1 MATNKKNGIREI
13 VSFAWNAVGEQSI
26 KASISALLK
35 TFSASLQE
43 KYGVQDAQLQPFA
56 DSLSDL
62 VCYIISQQL
71 NKKAI
76 RSDKVMGIVQ
86 TGVVPAVAAIA
97 STNPKGEEIVS
108 SISSLVGNITA
119 NPAMKTILQQMAGK
133 EISEQLAATAF
144 AIAAI
149 NQNTGSVPTRRD
161 ATGYSIPEAETKQQ
175 TEIPECPAVSD
186 CSVEVSPTTCVPT
199 VKENMTE
206 EEEEQFINDVYNA
219 VQLDF
224 SSPQAVAESFR
235 RFAKVTQEVAKFAEM
250 QETKRTQIRMD
261 AEVAIKKV
269 EAMRD
274 TLKEYLDKSF
284 DERSAIFA
292 KQFEVVDKALA
303 TGDNAML
310 SMGLTSINE
319 LAASSPFKALADINS
334 VQQML
339 TDDSEFDL

>member
-1 MATNKKNGIREI
+1 MAANKTSAIREI
-13 VSFAWNAVGEQSI
+13 ISFAWNTVGEKSV
-26 KASISALLK
+26 KSSISLLLNNF
-35 TFSASLQE
+35 TTSLKE
-43 KYGVQDAQLQPFA
+43 KYGVQESQLQPFTNT
-56 DSLSDL
+56 LSDL
-62 VCYIISQQL
+62 LCYIISQQF

-76 RSDKVMGIVQ
+76 SSDKVMGIVQ
-86 TGVVPAVAAIA
+86 TGVVPAVATIA
-97 STNPKGEEIVS
+97 SSTPKGEEIVS
-108 SISSLVGNITA
+108 SISSFVGNITA
-119 NPAMKTILQQMAGK
+119 NPVMKTILQQVAGN
-133 EISEQLAATAF
+133 EISEQLTATAC

-149 NQNTGSVPTRRD
+149 NSGSEKAVVPANAITEQQSTDTTEYPTVSDGSVEIVS
-161 ATGYSIPEAETKQQ
+161 AT
-175 TEIPECPAVSD
+175 V
-186 CSVEVSPTTCVPT
+186 VLT
-199 VKENMTE
+199 VKENMTD
-206 EEEEQFINDVYNA
+206 EEEEQFINEVYNA

-224 SSPQAVAESFR
+224 SSPQAVAESFQ
-235 RFAKVTQEVAKFAEM
+235 RFAKVTQEVAKFAEV

-274 TLKEYLDKSF
+274 TLKEYLEKSF
-284 DERSAIFA
+284 DERGAIFA

-303 TGDNAML
+303 TGDNNML

>member
-1 MATNKKNGIREI
+1 MAANKTSAIREI
-13 VSFAWNAVGEQSI
+13 ISFAWNTVGEKSV
-26 KASISALLK
+26 KSSISLLLNNF
-35 TFSASLQE
+35 TTSLKE
-43 KYGVQDAQLQPFA
+43 KYGVQESQLHPFTNT
-56 DSLSDL
+56 LSDL
-62 VCYIISQQL
+62 LCYIISQQF

-76 RSDKVMGIVQ
+76 SSDKVMGIVQ
-86 TGVVPAVAAIA
+86 TGVVPAVATIA
-97 STNPKGEEIVS
+97 SSTPKGEEIVS
-108 SISSLVGNITA
+108 SISSFVGNITA
-119 NPAMKTILQQMAGK
+119 NPVMKTILQQVAGN
-133 EISEQLAATAF
+133 EISEQLTATAC

-149 NQNTGSVPTRRD
+149 NPGNEKAVVPANAITEQQSTDTTEYPTVSDGSVEIVS
-161 ATGYSIPEAETKQQ
+161 ATL
-175 TEIPECPAVSD
+175 
-186 CSVEVSPTTCVPT
+186 VPT
-199 VKENMTE
+199 VKENMTD
-206 EEEEQFINDVYNA
+206 EEEEQFINEVYNA

-224 SSPQAVAESFR
+224 SSPQAVAESFQ
-235 RFAKVTQEVAKFAEM
+235 RFAKVTQEVAKFAEV

-274 TLKEYLDKSF
+274 TLKEYLEKSF

-303 TGDNAML
+303 TGDNNML

-334 VQQML
+334 VQKML

>member
-1 MATNKKNGIREI
+1 MAANKTSGIREI
-13 VSFAWNAVGEQSI
+13 ISFAWNTVGEKSV
-26 KASISALLK
+26 KSSISLLLNNF
-35 TFSASLQE
+35 TTSLKE
-43 KYGVQDAQLQPFA
+43 KYEVQESQLQPFTNT
-56 DSLSDL
+56 LSDL
-62 VCYIISQQL
+62 LCYIISQRL

-76 RSDKVMGIVQ
+76 SSDKVMGIVQ
-86 TGVVPAVAAIA
+86 TGVVPAVATIA
-97 STNPKGEEIVS
+97 SSTPKGEEIVS
-108 SISSLVGNITA
+108 SISSFVGNITA
-119 NPAMKTILQQMAGK
+119 NPTMNTILHQVAGN
-133 EISEQLAATAF
+133 EISEQLTATAC

-149 NQNTGSVPTRRD
+149 NSGSEKAVVPANAITEQQSTDTTEYPTFSDGSVEIVS
-161 ATGYSIPEAETKQQ
+161 ATL
-175 TEIPECPAVSD
+175 
-186 CSVEVSPTTCVPT
+186 VPT
-199 VKENMTE
+199 VKENMTD
-206 EEEEQFINDVYNA
+206 EEEEQFINEVYNA

-224 SSPQAVAESFR
+224 SSPQAVAESFQ
-235 RFAKVTQEVAKFAEM
+235 RFAKVTQEVAKFAEV

-274 TLKEYLDKSF
+274 TLKEYLEKSF

-303 TGDNAML
+303 TRDNNML

-334 VQQML
+334 VQKML

>member
-1 MATNKKNGIREI
+1 MAANKTSAIREI
-13 VSFAWNAVGEQSI
+13 ISFAWNTVGEKSV
-26 KASISALLK
+26 KSSISLLLNNF
-35 TFSASLQE
+35 TTSLKE
-43 KYGVQDAQLQPFA
+43 KYGVQESQLHPFTNT
-56 DSLSDL
+56 LSDL
-62 VCYIISQQL
+62 LCYIISQQF

-76 RSDKVMGIVQ
+76 SSDKVMGIVQ
-86 TGVVPAVAAIA
+86 TGVVPAVATIA
-97 STNPKGEEIVS
+97 SSTPKGEEIVS
-108 SISSLVGNITA
+108 SISSFVGNITA
-119 NPAMKTILQQMAGK
+119 NPVMKTILQQVAGN
-133 EISEQLAATAF
+133 EISEQLTATAC

-149 NQNTGSVPTRRD
+149 NSGSEKAVVPANAITEQQSTDTTEYPTVSDGSVEIVS
-161 ATGYSIPEAETKQQ
+161 ATLI
-175 TEIPECPAVSD
+175 
-186 CSVEVSPTTCVPT
+186 PT
-199 VKENMTE
+199 VKENMTD
-206 EEEEQFINDVYNA
+206 EEEEQFINEVYNA

-224 SSPQAVAESFR
+224 SSPQAVAESFQ
-235 RFAKVTQEVAKFAEM
+235 RFAKVTQEVAKFAEV

-274 TLKEYLDKSF
+274 TLKEYLEKSF

-303 TGDNAML
+303 TGDNNML

-334 VQQML
+334 VQKML